1 MDGVFRPLGHL
12 AGGVQICVNECL
24 QRGPHFLGHGRLLFR
39 GQLGKYAVLVR
50 LFGGLGCRG
59 LHGLFLFRLPLLLK
73 LGKMAVNGGYQ
84 LMGGGPYGF
93 QGGFQLFQI
102 PAGTPPGRNSTR
114 PHSQRNSPTCPGRS
128 AGRRYRPRSRPVP
141 HGCGCRAGR
150 WLGPPGQWRAAWNG
164 RSHGW
169 PSLGSVIRSYLP
181 EWQSAFPSG
190 GSSRGNRPE
199 CPQSRWERGKSVPAP

>member
-102 PAGTPPGRNSTR
+102 PAGTPPGHIAKGIVRRVQAVVLADGIGHALGLYLTGAAVGPVGGWGLRVNGV
-114 PHSQRNSPTCPGRS
+114 QLGMGDLMDGR
-128 AGRRYRPRSRPVP
+128 
-141 HGCGCRAGR
+141 
-150 WLGPPGQWRAAWNG
+150 L
-164 RSHGW
+164 
-169 PSLGSVIRSYLP
+169 
-181 EWQSAFPSG
+181 
-190 GSSRGNRPE
+190 
-199 CPQSRWERGKSVPAP
+199 